1 MEHNM
6 RKIGTWFVF
15 GAVAL
20 APAGVPF
27 GYVIAHEAHNAACND
42 TTLNAT
48 KADIQAMDDGEA
60 KAKATKE
67 MQMAEE
73 MMAKKDMQGCV
84 AHLHEAM
91 EALEE

>member
-1 MEHNM
+1 MS
-6 RKIGTWFVF
+6 KFVTWLFF
-15 GAVAL
+15 GALAL
-20 APAGVPF
+20 TPAAVPLGF
-27 GYVIAHEAHNAACND
+27 VLAHEAHKAACND

-73 MMAKKDMQGCV
+73 MMAKKDMDGCLT
-84 AHLHEAM
+84 HLHKAM
-91 EALEE
+91 EVMEE